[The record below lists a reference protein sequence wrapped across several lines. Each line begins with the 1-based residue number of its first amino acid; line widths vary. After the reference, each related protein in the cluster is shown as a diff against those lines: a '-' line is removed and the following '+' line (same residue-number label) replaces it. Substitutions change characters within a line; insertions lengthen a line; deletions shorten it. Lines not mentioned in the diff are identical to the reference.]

1 MTPVNGFDI
10 LVGTTVATL
19 KQRKILLLPIVHTI
33 CRTLDLESFIYAGI
47 QKRCNDWMLWRT
59 RLLI

>member
-10 LVGTTVATL
+10 LVGTTVAAL

-33 CRTLDLESFIYAGI
+33 
-47 QKRCNDWMLWRT
+47 
-59 RLLI
+59 

>member
-10 LVGTTVATL
+10 LVGTTVTTL

-33 CRTLDLESFIYAGI
+33 
-47 QKRCNDWMLWRT
+47 
-59 RLLI
+59 